1 MPGYLAESLHIE
13 RGMKQFAIDFRG
25 VQKDY
30 NGVTVLKDVT
40 FSLEPGQ
47 FCALVGKNGVGKSTL
62 MRLVMRLETP
72 NAGSGNV
79 LEYSLENDDP
89 AFHQE
94 IGYVSETF
102 QVGIIGTLLD
112 FVKHYEKLFTRFDLP
127 LFELVCERF
136 NLNLKTKYRAL
147 SRGQKMQ
154 FAFALAVARHPRLLI
169 IDEVTSVLDP
179 DARAFVMTYLN
190 GLVQN
195 GNTVLFAT
203 NVITEVQHYAT
214 KLLLLQDGV
223 IKLELD
229 IHKIQETFQKIRR
242 PSQYNHLIYARK
254 ECVEINTSSDGSPN
268 YVVPVNLIGE
278 LGFPRDLIDRRGLT
292 PEDIFIFF
300 SRGGQK

>member
-1 MPGYLAESLHIE
+1 MA
-13 RGMKQFAIDFRG
+13 
-25 VQKDY
+25 
-30 NGVTVLKDVT
+30 VLKDIT
-40 FSLEPGQ
+40 FTLEPGQ

-72 NAGSGNV
+72 NAGEGKV
-79 LEYSLENDDP
+79 LEYSLESDDP
-89 AFHQE
+89 TFHQE

-102 QVGIIGTLLD
+102 QLGIIGSLWD
-112 FVKHYEKLFTRFDLP
+112 FVKHYQKLFSRFDLP

-136 NLNLKTKYRAL
+136 SLDLKTNYRAL

-154 FAFALAVARHPRLLI
+154 FAFALAIARHPRLLV

-214 KLLLLQDGV
+214 KLLMLQDGV

-229 IHKIQETFQKIRR
+229 ISKVQESFQKIRR
-242 PSQYNHLIYARK
+242 PSQYNHLIYARR
-254 ECVEINTSSDGSPN
+254 ECVEISLSSDGSPN
-268 YVVPVNLIGE
+268 YIVPAYLIGE

-292 PEDIFIFF
+292 PEDVFIFF